1 MVVEQGRWHNKSCPP
16 RRLMLTE
23 CEMFGI
29 DTGITAGRARGRR
42 AVRVLRQTLGRE
54 GPKQGEQGDL
64 ATAPPCW

>member
-1 MVVEQGRWHNKSCPP
+1 
-16 RRLMLTE
+16 MLTE